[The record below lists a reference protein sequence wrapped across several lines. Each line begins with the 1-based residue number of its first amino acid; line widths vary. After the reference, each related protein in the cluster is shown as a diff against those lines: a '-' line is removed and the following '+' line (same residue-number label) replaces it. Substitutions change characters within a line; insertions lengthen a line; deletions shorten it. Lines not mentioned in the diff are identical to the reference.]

1 MVAFSSIAKD
11 AKIRDVALEE
21 IQFARLLSSKYFI
34 KIATIP
40 MITIKWN
47 LKLADSIVALKRERI
62 KRLDLKGNVIRYIF
76 YKKRL
81 RL

>member
-21 IQFARLLSSKYFI
+21 IQFARVLFLKYFI

-62 KRLDLKGNVIRYIF
+62 KRLDLKGNVIRYTF

>member
-21 IQFARLLSSKYFI
+21 IQFARVLSSKYFI

-62 KRLDLKGNVIRYIF
+62 KRLDLKGNVIRYTF

>member
-21 IQFARLLSSKYFI
+21 IQFARVLSLKYFI

-62 KRLDLKGNVIRYIF
+62 KRLDLKGNVIRYTF